1 MKLDDAGAAFFVEGV
16 PDEEEN
22 VGIPPELATSPL
34 PNTYFPPHWD
44 SKGKDGNVASSAN
57 RSLLEAFNEHNE
69 NDSSTSECDP
79 TTKPY
84 KRVQGDDLPLEIGQE
99 PTEEKPCSHLTSTA
113 LIKEEDIS
121 STSQP
126 ESSNVVKKKLNH
138 KKRKRRSMNKKHTRS
153 NSRSSMKDV
162 LETEFEG
169 IIEGSR
175 SEVQCTDDIFDMDD
189 VNNENDKSATN
200 TPTSLQHEILEN
212 KIVNTSDVSDGIMC
226 TSNSFPSTPIATI
239 PSAIV
244 KDSVNT
250 PNLPSHSSLPRFP
263 QTHPPTEG
271 AYTQPAIS
279 SFTGKLNT
287 SPLNCTNENSFLT
300 SRLPDA
306 QQLDSMFSKTYPE
319 PSDDSDEGK
328 KNMSSSRN
336 GHVQYFSDPE
346 NYSPINSPIGS
357 RPGTPIMSDS
367 EIMSS
372 ESSVLKKARENEGKQ
387 RGEQSWEWG
396 QLPSTTTTPS
406 QDNTSQTSFQ
416 QKDTKVEIDKTETA
430 AEDSGW
436 KFLWFRSRSESSNK
450 RNKDENTTLKKDDM
464 SDDKTQTGV
473 TLESLKTDEDI
484 RKYIGTHFHGS
495 NKSPPMPANRVNSYC
510 QIDSD
515 AESGNGPSLPMS
527 PHSVEGVIESENQ
540 FYPNQENESTY
551 K

>member
-34 PNTYFPPHWD
+34 PNSYFPPHWD
-44 SKGKDGNVASSAN
+44 TQGKDGTMPTSAN
-57 RSLLEAFNEHNE
+57 RSLLEAFNEQNE

-79 TTKPY
+79 AIRSF
-84 KRVQGDDLPLEIGQE
+84 KRVQENDVSVEIGQE
-99 PTEEKPCSHLTSTA
+99 ATEEK
-113 LIKEEDIS
+113 S
-121 STSQP
+121 STQLSSIVITKEVELGNITQGDV
-126 ESSNVVKKKLNH
+126 SNVVKKKFNH

-162 LETEFEG
+162 LEPEFEG
-169 IIEGSR
+169 ISEHTKNEARGS
-175 SEVQCTDDIFDMDD
+175 DDIFDMDD
-189 VNNENDKSATN
+189 VNIENDKVAKSTHYEVLDNKTA
-200 TPTSLQHEILEN
+200 SIDASDEI
-212 KIVNTSDVSDGIMC
+212 IG
-226 TSNSFPSTPIATI
+226 TSNSFPSTPILANDF
-239 PSAIV
+239 SIV
-244 KDSVNT
+244 ASVNS
-250 PNLPSHSSLPRFP
+250 PNLPSHSSLPKFP
-263 QTHPPTEG
+263 QINPQIERDMTLSKMGSIT
-271 AYTQPAIS
+271 S
-279 SFTGKLNT
+279 KLHT
-287 SPLNCTNENSFLT
+287 TPLNCTNENSFLT

-306 QQLDSMFSKTYPE
+306 EQLDSMFSKSDQD

-328 KNMSSSRN
+328 KNISSSRN
-336 GHVQYFSDPE
+336 MNVQYFSDPE
-346 NYSPINSPIGS
+346 NYSPISSPIGS

-372 ESSVLKKARENEGKQ
+372 ESSGLKKARENEVKE

-406 QDNTSQTSFQ
+406 QENTSKTSFQ
-416 QKDTKVEIDKTETA
+416 QKDTKDEIDNSKPD

-450 RNKDENTTLKKDDM
+450 RTKEEEKESKKENN
-464 SDDKTQTGV
+464 DDKNQVGV

-484 RKYIGTHFHGS
+484 RKYIGTHFHSS
-495 NKSPPMPANRVNSYC
+495 NKSTPMPAGRANSYN

-527 PHSVEGVIESENQ
+527 PHSVEGVIESEPQ
-540 FYPNQENESTY
+540 FYPNNDPDSSY